1 MQIDIA
7 LTQINIKKVGPLCIN
22 CQEIIKTQ
30 LDRFLIIALIWLS
43 IFSSSLFLGTVLCSL
58 SFEDRILE
66 ERTGI
71 RRAPDR
77 LEEDRAPLDKGRCEA
92 AWEADWDIDIPGA
105 SSLTIFPEIF
115 EVETSGYHDNIDIC
129 AILTGFQ

>member
-1 MQIDIA
+1 
-7 LTQINIKKVGPLCIN
+7 
-22 CQEIIKTQ
+22 
-30 LDRFLIIALIWLS
+30 
-43 IFSSSLFLGTVLCSL
+43 LFLSTVLCSL

-115 EVETSGYHDNIDIC
+115 EVETSGYHDNIDYMC
-129 AILTGFQ
+129 DFDWLSVRWELEQERYYSYKFCSLDMPQYSRVQNPLR